1 MLEKCADI
9 PVVTWVEK
17 YFVFGDKSLLGFP
30 IIPPVSL
37 SPVSPI
43 AMNLLA
49 WIFQSSNQ
57 EVSQLLPVSTYNS
70 TRIIILFLCVSDLA
84 TV

>member
-37 SPVSPI
+37 SPI
-43 AMNLLA
+43 AVTLLA
-49 WIFQSSNQ
+49 WMFQSSNE
-57 EVSQLLPVSTYNS
+57 EVSQVLPVSTYNS
-70 TRIIILFLCVSDLA
+70 TRIIIVFLCVSDLA